1 MSPVSWVKFNM
12 TLSCTANAADQN
24 VTMMLSS
31 PEEIIAEA
39 RAGRMFILV
48 DDEDR
53 ENEGDLIIP
62 AEFANADMINFMA
75 KEGRGLICLAL
86 ESSRCDQLG
95 LPMMVSRNT
104 SRHETAFTV
113 SIEAREGVTTG
124 ISAADRAKTIAVAVD
139 DVTQAHDIATP
150 GHVFPLRA
158 KDGGVLV
165 RAGHTEAAV
174 DIAKLAGL
182 KGAGVICEVMRDDGE
197 MARLPDLTLY
207 AQKHKMKIG
216 TIADLIEYRRRTEKL
231 VELIEQKDVTS
242 QYGGDFHMRLYRSL
256 SDQVE
261 HVALVY
267 GDTLNKLDQPVNVRM
282 HSVNAFS
289 DILGT
294 SDSVLHRA
302 MEYIAAQ
309 GQGVV
314 VLLRQHEAHPLSTGD
329 KKAPNDKGDQRKTLR
344 NIGLGAQILID
355 IGVKDMVLL
364 SNNKPHVVGIDGYG
378 LTINGYQS
386 V

>member
-1 MSPVSWVKFNM
+1 LKLICLRVMSRVSWVKFNM
-12 TLSCTANAADQN
+12 TLMNPANAADQN

-62 AEFANADMINFMA
+62 AEFASPEMINFMA

-86 ESSRCDQLG
+86 ESARCDQLG

-113 SIEAREGVTTG
+113 SI
-124 ISAADRAKTIAVAVD
+124 DRAKTIALAVND
-139 DVTQAHDIATP
+139 ATQAHDIATP

-174 DIAKLAGL
+174 DISKLAGL
-182 KGAGVICEVMRDDGE
+182 KGAGVICEIMRDDGE

-231 VELIEQKDVTS
+231 VELVEQKDVTS

-294 SDSVLHRA
+294 SDSVLHRS
-302 MEYIAAQ
+302 MEYIASQ

-329 KKAPNDKGDQRKTLR
+329 KKAENDKGDQRKTLR

-355 IGVKDMVLL
+355 IGVKNMVLL